1 MSRHICVLAF
11 ACAIVGVAGSATAQA
26 TLAPAASSDDDPGAS
41 ARFRFG
47 ALRFTPA
54 LAITNVGVDNNVFNA
69 PVDPR
74 QDTTAAVGPLV
85 NLWLRMGRGR
95 LSGTV
100 GGQYLYFRTYANQRA
115 WNTADALRFEMPFWR
130 LRPYVSGG
138 YTSNRDRPGFE
149 IDSRVR
155 QKLQEWSAGSAVR
168 LGPKTSL
175 TLSGGQAYVRFDD
188 SLEYFGVDVATSLN
202 RRTDTEK
209 LEFRSALTPLTTWV
223 TNVEAIQDRFD
234 SGTSRNANSVR
245 VTTGFEL
252 KPAALINGTVLVGFR
267 QMNVMAEGAPDYRGL
282 VASVQAGF
290 VAGRNKV
297 TLTEQRDVAFSY
309 DLSYPF
315 FVQTSTSGQLTRRL
329 GRSWD
334 VVGRAALHNLSYTQL
349 VSSETDG
356 VTDRV
361 VQYGG
366 GLGYIVGRAVRIGVN
381 VDYFNRTTESTASQ
395 PFEGLRAGLSFSYGL
410 AQ

>member
-1 MSRHICVLAF
+1 M
-11 ACAIVGVAGSATAQA
+11 
-26 TLAPAASSDDDPGAS
+26 
-41 ARFRFG
+41 
-47 ALRFTPA
+47 
-54 LAITNVGVDNNVFNA
+54 
-69 PVDPR
+69 
-74 QDTTAAVGPLV
+74 
-85 NLWLRMGRGR
+85 
-95 LSGTV
+95 
-100 GGQYLYFRTYANQRA
+100 
-115 WNTADALRFEMPFWR
+115 
-130 LRPYVSGG
+130 
-138 YTSNRDRPGFE
+138 
-149 IDSRVR
+149 
-155 QKLQEWSAGSAVR
+155 
-168 LGPKTSL
+168 
-175 TLSGGQAYVRFDD
+175 
-188 SLEYFGVDVATSLN
+188 
-202 RRTDTEK
+202 
-209 LEFRSALTPLTTWV
+209 
-223 TNVEAIQDRFD
+223 
-234 SGTSRNANSVR
+234 R

-315 FVQTSTSGQLTRRL
+315 FVQTSASGQLTRRL

-366 GLGYIVGRAVRIGVN
+366 GLGYIVGRAVPIGVN
-381 VDYFNRTTESTASQ
+381 VDYFNRTTQNPGFTALRRAASRSVLLLRVGAMNRMKHLATITLALLLL
-395 PFEGLRAGLSFSYGL
+395 PFTGL
-410 AQ
+410 ALAQTADYHDWLAGRANGHGVRGSRALGPLAVDGRHLHLPAVGPHQGRRPRHCGHSRPTSRSSCRTAT